1 MAPVQSSKFAIAGI
15 VEGLNASGGTALYDA
30 VRTAVEVAD
39 NAEGPPDAIRAVVI
53 LTDGRATA
61 GMTGLSDLV
70 NLSSRA
76 EVDVPNCRGF
86 EANSPCIE
94 FGGRVISLNDVI
106 GSSLKVPT
114 KHPVQVFFIGIGDA
128 DINVGRIL
136 AQATGAE
143 YQGATEKDLAEVLEA
158 FSKYF

>member
-1 MAPVQSSKFAIAGI
+1 
-15 VEGLNASGGTALYDA
+15 
-30 VRTAVEVAD
+30 
-39 NAEGPPDAIRAVVI
+39 
-53 LTDGRATA
+53 
-61 GMTGLSDLV
+61 
-70 NLSSRA
+70 
-76 EVDVPNCRGF
+76 
-86 EANSPCIE
+86 
-94 FGGRVISLNDVI
+94 VISLNDVI